1 MRFRQSTQRNKR
13 NLICMQ
19 VEYHADTDTHT
30 CTHTYMHAQ
39 PDGAVCRACPIK
51 VHPLV
56 KKMYGCN
63 ALPQAHKNTNTYTD
77 TQLQGCMYT
86 LIAKQHNSQSFSHT
100 HTHTHTSDLHCL
112 IYFPPQQMQW
122 MQYAE
127 ESSTTISASVLTLFS
142 PPCSR
147 SSPPFSPLSFVTFV
161 LFSPHFSSCLQ
172 SIPLQT
178 LTGDH
183 ILFLKV
189 HCWFLLN
196 A

>member
-1 MRFRQSTQRNKR
+1 
-13 NLICMQ
+13 MQ

-100 HTHTHTSDLHCL
+100 HAHTHLISIVLFIFLHSRCSGCKCRGK
-112 IYFPPQQMQW
+112 
-122 MQYAE
+122 QYHHQR
-127 ESSTTISASVLTLFS
+127 ISFDFIFTTLFS
-142 PPCSR
+142 LLASFFPLFTSLPSCF
-147 SSPPFSPLSFVTFV
+147 SPPTFLPVFS
-161 LFSPHFSSCLQ
+161 Q
-172 SIPLQT
+172 SLCKHSLVIT
-178 LTGDH
+178 Y
-183 ILFLKV
+183 
-189 HCWFLLN
+189 CS
-196 A
+196 

>member
-1 MRFRQSTQRNKR
+1 
-13 NLICMQ
+13 MQ

-86 LIAKQHNSQSFSHT
+86 LIAKQHNSQSFSHR
-100 HTHTHTSDLHCL
+100 HTHAHTHLISIVLFIFLHSRCSG
-112 IYFPPQQMQW
+112 FKCRGKQHHHQR
-122 MQYAE
+122 
-127 ESSTTISASVLTLFS
+127 ISFDFIFTTLFS
-142 PPCSR
+142 LLASFFP
-147 SSPPFSPLSFVTFV
+147 PLSFVTFV